1 MAKSIEITK
10 KKKSEIVPVIA
21 QQPDPFNTV
30 VWNAIY
36 ENATDIH
43 FNAVDGGTLVLYRV
57 DGIIHEKQKLS
68 ESAGRQLLNQ
78 VKTAAKLNATKSF
91 MPQEGQIKWP
101 DDDILRDIRVT
112 VVPAGKNA
120 ESAHLRILSF
130 PQEGWEISKLGF
142 SEEDIENISG
152 TIDSMNGLVLV
163 SGATGSGKTTTM
175 YSFASLTD
183 LRTKMAFSI
192 EDPIE
197 FNLPY
202 AQQIEADERHGLTMY
217 QGLQTILR
225 MDPDLVMVGEI
236 RDRDSAIVTSRAALS
251 GKLVLATIHA
261 KDAAGTVDALH
272 YLGVPYY
279 IIGGSV
285 KLIVAQN
292 LMRRLCHS
300 CAQGRSP
307 SKEEKDLFTEANLKV
322 PKKIFDAKGCKECNS
337 YGYQGLVAIF
347 EIAKIDPDTAHM
359 ITDGVHQQQLRDHL
373 RKINITPMLVDGLK
387 KVADGIT
394 SIDELF
400 RVCDFKLKE
409 KWAIRK

>member
-10 KKKSEIVPVIA
+10 KKKSEIVPLNA
-21 QQPDPFNTV
+21 QQPDPFNTI

-57 DGIIHEKQKLS
+57 DGIIHEKQKLPES
-68 ESAGRQLLNQ
+68 EGRQLLNQ

-91 MPQEGQIKWP
+91 LPQEGQIKWP

-112 VVPAGKNA
+112 VVPAGKYA

-130 PQEGWEISKLGF
+130 PQEGWATSKLGF
-142 SEEDIENISG
+142 SEEDLENISSV
-152 TIDSMNGLVLV
+152 INSMNGLVLV

-175 YSFASLTD
+175 YSFASLAD

-192 EDPIE
+192 EDPVE

-202 AQQIEADERHGLTMY
+202 AQQIEVDERHGFTMY
-217 QGLQTILR
+217 HGLQTILR
-225 MDPDLVMVGEI
+225 MDPDLVMIGEI
-236 RDRDSAIVTSRAALS
+236 RDRDSAIVASRAALS
-251 GKLVLATIHA
+251 GRLVLATIHA
-261 KDAAGTVDALH
+261 KDAAGTIDALH

-292 LMRRLCHS
+292 LMRRLCQS
-300 CAQGRSP
+300 CAKSRMP
-307 SKEEKDLFTEANLKV
+307 SKEEKDLFREANLKV
-322 PKKIFDAKGCKECNS
+322 PKKIFDAQGCNECNS

-347 EIAKIDPDTAHM
+347 EIARIDPDTAHM

-373 RKINITPMLVDGLK
+373 RKININPMMVDGLK
-387 KVADGIT
+387 KVASGIT
-394 SIDELF
+394 SIDELY
-400 RVCDFKLKE
+400 RVCDFKAKD
-409 KWAIRK
+409 